1 MTIEAIEQE
10 AVTNLAA
17 LVDGGQMPALAGFAI
32 DSLAGQV
39 DLENDQLQIATPS
52 LLVAV
57 VGADHAGGAAAEADT
72 LQLAFV
78 AVVPGT
84 DQKVRRQTAM
94 DALMAIRRWMDE
106 YDTPYVPTATRTE
119 RLHPM
124 TVAALFANRIG

>member
-1 MTIEAIEQE
+1 MSIDAIEQE
-10 AVTNLAA
+10 AVTNLVA
-17 LVDGGQMPALAGFAI
+17 LADGGQMPELSGFAI

-78 AVVPGT
+78 AVVPGA

-94 DALMAIRRWMDE
+94 DALMAVRRWMDE
-106 YDTPYVPTATRTE
+106 YDTPYKPTSTRTE
-119 RLHPM
+119 RLHPLV
-124 TVAALFANRIG
+124 VAALFANRIG